1 MKKRR
6 IVIPIIII
14 LIIGLPCLLN
24 MSNFYLGSNSMFFR
38 TISDY
43 PNTVWV
49 CKEPDAKIT
58 VTMERLKEASGS
70 KSVLELEIDDVKNRF
85 RIHTQADQFVLYRLD
100 EEDNEIS
107 DVVNDPNG
115 DVILTRAKYK
125 KNILGVV
132 TSFRIT
138 ASENQTI
145 AGYRTLEF
153 VKEK

>member
-85 RIHTQADQFVLYRLD
+85 KIHTQADQFVLYRLD

-145 AGYRTLEF
+145 AGYKTLEF